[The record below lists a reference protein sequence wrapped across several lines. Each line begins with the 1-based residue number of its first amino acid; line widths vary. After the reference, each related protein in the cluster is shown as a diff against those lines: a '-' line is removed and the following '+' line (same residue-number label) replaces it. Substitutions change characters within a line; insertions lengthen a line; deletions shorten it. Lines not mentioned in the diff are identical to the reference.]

1 MNKDTILVTLD
12 VKSLYT
18 NIPNH
23 EGIEAVKNTLNSTS
37 QKPIAMEVTIKL
49 MFLILT
55 LNNFIFNGIQY
66 LQKIGRAMGTIC
78 APNYTNMFMGKFEKT
93 YIYSYIKFIFKLLL
107 PIYR

>member
-23 EGIEAVKNTLNSTS
+23 EGIEAVKSTLNSTS

-55 LNNFIFNGIQY
+55 LNNFVFNGI
-66 LQKIGRAMGTIC
+66 
-78 APNYTNMFMGKFEKT
+78 
-93 YIYSYIKFIFKLLL
+93 
-107 PIYR
+107 